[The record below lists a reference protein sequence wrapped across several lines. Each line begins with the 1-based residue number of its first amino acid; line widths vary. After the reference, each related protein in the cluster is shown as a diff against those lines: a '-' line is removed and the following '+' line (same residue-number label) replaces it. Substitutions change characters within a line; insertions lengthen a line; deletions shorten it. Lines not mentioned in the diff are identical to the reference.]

1 MKKGAL
7 VFLIYCGITV
17 RSHLSVDPSDGDR
30 CFRTMPGDPALNT
43 WILWWNT
50 QADAVLAAWWN
61 APAFYPAP
69 GVLSFS
75 ENLLGLS
82 LISTPL
88 YWLGAGPQAAYNI
101 VFLLTFPLSAFGA
114 YLLGYELTKRHDAAF
129 IAGLL
134 FGFAPYRIAHLP
146 QIQSLAS
153 FPMPFALLGLH
164 RYLRDPRPR
173 WLALFAAGWF
183 LQGICNGYYLLFFS
197 VFVGMW
203 ILWFASPWSRPQAV
217 SRHRAARG

>member
-1 MKKGAL
+1 M
-7 VFLIYCGITV
+7 
-17 RSHLSVDPSDGDR
+17 
-30 CFRTMPGDPALNT
+30 
-43 WILWWNT
+43 
-50 QADAVLAAWWN
+50 
-61 APAFYPAP
+61 
-69 GVLSFS
+69 LSFS

-88 YWLGAGPQAAYNI
+88 HWLGAGPQAAYNV
-101 VFLLTFPLSAFGA
+101 VFLLTFPLSALGA

-153 FPMPFALLGLH
+153 FPDAVRAARASH
-164 RYLRDPRPR
+164 RYLSATRDPK
-173 WLALFAAGWF
+173 WLALFAGGWF

-197 VFVGMW
+197 VFVGLW
-203 ILWFASPWSRPQAV
+203 ILWFASPWSRPETV
-217 SRHRAARG
+217 SGDRRSRG